1 MNLIYL
7 NVNGILFSLL
17 RNTLEQITL
26 FNSLLNCIEENELDL
41 GTKENPIFVDRDDD
55 KFEQLLAY
63 MIHQR
68 FDCLSDL
75 EVSEFEYYGIYKE
88 ESTFSELEAEP
99 STQLERVLELVET
112 EANIIINCESIY
124 QINA

>member
-68 FDCLSDL
+68 FDCLADL
-75 EVSEFEYYGIYKE
+75 EVSEFEYDGIYKE